1 MKIALL
7 ARTAARIKTLIGGLV
22 FATLLV
28 SPSICQ
34 ADESEIFRIEED
46 WEMVVNDPDP
56 TNYCPQ
62 VTFFTS
68 PTNSD
73 STYFQLQ
80 MNYAADD
87 EFSGGGFHVAAVHNE
102 SIVDEARSVTRLAL
116 QTDGDHI
123 RWTSVMAVFDNAFF
137 FAVRDGHSDEWGTFG
152 GPNYLVEMPAGS
164 VDDLAHYTPQ
174 ESLDTVDIGFGA
186 NRVSSLKLLRVRVY
200 YKNGNSITIAVNGS
214 P

>member
-1 MKIALL
+1 MKIALFS
-7 ARTAARIKTLIGGLV
+7 RTAARIKTLVGGLV
-22 FATLLV
+22 FATLIA

-34 ADESEIFRIEED
+34 AEQSEVFRIEED

-62 VTFFTS
+62 VTFFAS
-68 PTNSD
+68 PTTAD

-87 EFSGGGFHVAAVHNE
+87 DFSGGGFHVAAVRNGN
-102 SIVDEARSVTRLAL
+102 IVDEARSVTHLAL
-116 QTDGDHI
+116 QTDGDRI
-123 RWTSVMAVFDNAFF
+123 RWTSVMAAFDNAFF
-137 FAVRDGHSDEWGTFG
+137 FAVRDGQSDDWGAFG
-152 GPNYLVEMPAGS
+152 GPDYLVEMPAGS
-164 VDDLAHYTPQ
+164 VDDLDNYSPQ

-186 NRVSSLKLLRVRVY
+186 NRVSSLKLVRVRVY
-200 YKNGNSITIAVNGS
+200 YKNGNSITIPVNSS